1 MFRFLMCLFG
11 LHGATEVDYT
21 VYDEE
26 FKVCRNFLKEIK

>member
-11 LHGATEVDYT
+11 LHGVIEVDYM

-26 FKVCRNFLKEIK
+26 FKVCRNFLKEAK